1 VGGVGG
7 IVGGELLV
15 HKRLKHGEGKGERF
29 AAAGL
34 SRADD
39 VGVVVDG
46 GREAVLLD
54 GEGLREAHGGK
65 GALKGLVQSEGFPS
79 GGIARVGAIRATRV
93 GSFGGAGLA
102 LERRVG
108 AQAGAITGAPALA
121 GRVGSR
127 SGGEGGGARIG
138 VGVGDGVAGE
148 MAGIKGLELDEAR
161 LGGAGKEVLRG
172 VFSLAPGQ
180 RVKRFR

>member
-39 VGVVVDG
+39 VGIVVDG

-79 GGIARVGAIRATRV
+79 GGIARAGAIRATWV

-121 GRVGSR
+121 GKVGSR
-127 SGGEGGGARIG
+127 LGGEGG
-138 VGVGDGVAGE
+138 GVGDGVAGE